1 MSIKVSIKVMKI
13 PEMKQ
18 DEYEKECLSGNV
30 YMGER
35 TPVSSDEVQMENNLE
50 GMLTELKKNH
60 EFKQPLETE
69 EICKEIVYINPKQGK
84 DDVKRVW
91 MTGLDEKWIEFSFK
105 KNITL
110 KKGGVFEIRMY

>member
-35 TPVSSDEVQMENNLE
+35 NPVSSDEVQMKNNLE
-50 GMLTELKKNH
+50 GMLTELKKIH
-60 EFKQPLETE
+60 KFKQPLETE
-69 EICKEIVYINPKQGK
+69 EICKEIVYINPKKGK

-105 KNITL
+105 NNITL

>member
-35 TPVSSDEVQMENNLE
+35 NPVSSDEVQMENNLE
-50 GMLTELKKNH
+50 GMLAELKKIH
-60 EFKQPLETE
+60 KFKQPLETE
-69 EICKEIVYINPKQGK
+69 EICKEIVYINPKKGK

-105 KNITL
+105 NNITL